1 MSIFKKS
8 INHSKPSYKINEK
21 LEMLD
26 IELKKTGIFYQEFN
40 NSLCLEESV
49 NILDSEDVKY
59 NWRDDLGIVNLIPE
73 ETDIIENTII
83 GEQFSQRFKSSQ
95 IRIDELVEQIDALQK
110 ELFLQLNKTELN
122 CSELVDDK
130 FSSVLEFE
138 HQLIE
143 TRKEISN
150 IDKVYKNLFSIVE
163 SRKLNEDEVLEECTN
178 ILEKFNKEVVVF
190 ENRLNNQIS
199 DYSEKHLIIL
209 NELNKDIGEFKNDI
223 TEQLNQNIGE
233 FKNDITEQL
242 NDYDKT
248 VHGYIKDNTKELEKS
263 NYKFSQIVEN
273 KLNNYQIQS
282 NGIDKRLSDTRA
294 DVLVNQQHLKKVEKY
309 IQENHQDLIE
319 LKEEVFTEIEKLP
332 IGNLKE
338 NLDRL
343 EKKIDFIKETYSR
356 IEPEVIVK
364 EVIREG
370 LLNEPSDTKNSD
382 PLTPLDQKFVTLD
395 QLQEHY
401 RLFLNRIQQ
410 QLSTLGGGGETQLR
424 YLDDIVGIATN
435 SNSYGGNYLRW
446 NSINNKAEFAI
457 VDYSVKSGVATSVI
471 GGIGSISQLTLNG
484 NTLYGSHTISTNS
497 TSVVGIHSELSI
509 LDYRTVE
516 YTIQTTQGNNFQSV
530 KILSIH
536 DGTVAYN
543 SEYANIFNNVSLAD
557 YDIDISG
564 GNIRLHVVPTSSL
577 TTTYKINFIS
587 TKI

>member
-26 IELKKTGIFYQEFN
+26 IELKKTGIFYEEFN
-40 NSLCLEESV
+40 NSLCLDESAD
-49 NILDSEDVKY
+49 ILYSEDVKY
-59 NWRDDLGIVNLIPE
+59 NWRDDLDIVNLIPE
-73 ETDIIENTII
+73 QTNIIENKII
-83 GEQFSQRFKSSQ
+83 GEHFSQRFKSSQ
-95 IRIDELVEQIDALQK
+95 IRIDELIEQVDSLQQ

-122 CSELVDDK
+122 CLELVDDK
-130 FSSVLEFE
+130 FSRVLEFE
-138 HQLIE
+138 NQLKE
-143 TRKEISN
+143 TKREIVN
-150 IDKVYKNLFSIVE
+150 IDQVYRNLFSIVE
-163 SRKLNEDEVLEECTN
+163 SRKLSEDEILEECSN
-178 ILEKFNKEVVVF
+178 ILEKFNNEVVVF

-209 NELNKDIGEFKNDI
+209 NELD
-223 TEQLNQNIGE
+223 QNIGE
-233 FKNDITEQL
+233 IKNHITEQFS
-242 NDYDKT
+242 DYDKT
-248 VHGYIKDNTKELEKS
+248 VHGYIRDNTKELERS
-263 NYKFSQIVEN
+263 QYKFSEIVEN
-273 KLNNYQIQS
+273 KFNDYQIQS

-294 DVLVNQQHLKKVEKY
+294 DILVNQQHLKKVERY

-332 IGNLKE
+332 IGNLQE
-338 NLDRL
+338 NLERL
-343 EKKIDFIKETYSR
+343 EKKIDFIKETYSQ
-356 IEPEVIVK
+356 IQPEVIVK

-370 LLNEPSDTKNSD
+370 LLNQPPDTKNSD

-435 SNSYGGNYLRW
+435 SNSYGGKYLKW
-446 NSINNKAEFAI
+446 NSANNKAEFAI
-457 VDYSVKSGVATSVI
+457 VDYSVKSGVATDVI
-471 GGIGSISQLTLNG
+471 GGIGSITQLTLNG
-484 NTLYGSHTISTNS
+484 NTLYGSHTIMTNS

-516 YTIQTTQGNNFQSV
+516 YTIQATQGNNFQTV
-530 KILSIH
+530 KIISLH
-536 DGTVAYN
+536 DGTIAYN
-543 SEYANIFNNVSLAD
+543 SEYANIFNNSELAD
-557 YDIDISG
+557 FDIDISG
-564 GNIRLHVVPTSSL
+564 GNIRLHVIPTSSA

>member
-26 IELKKTGIFYQEFN
+26 IELKKTGIFYEEFN
-40 NSLCLEESV
+40 NSLCLDESAD
-49 NILDSEDVKY
+49 ILYSEDVKY

-73 ETDIIENTII
+73 EPNIVEKQII
-83 GEQFSQRFKSSQ
+83 GEHFSQRFKSSQ
-95 IRIDELVEQIDALQK
+95 IKIDELVEQVDALQQ

-150 IDKVYKNLFSIVE
+150 IDKVYRNLFSIVE
-163 SRKLNEDEVLEECTN
+163 SRKLNEDEILEECSN
-178 ILEKFNKEVVVF
+178 ILEQFNREVVSF
-190 ENRLNNQIS
+190 ENRLNGQIS
-199 DYSEKHLIIL
+199 DYSEKHLTIL
-209 NELNKDIGEFKNDI
+209 DE
-223 TEQLNQNIGE
+223 LNQNIGE
-233 FKNDITEQL
+233 FKNHITEQFS
-242 NDYDKT
+242 DYDKT
-248 VHGYIKDNTKELEKS
+248 VHGYIRDNTKELEKS
-263 NYKFSQIVEN
+263 QYKFSEIVEN
-273 KLNNYQIQS
+273 KFNDYQIQS

-294 DVLVNQQHLKKVEKY
+294 DILVNQQHLKKVERY

-332 IGNLKE
+332 IGNLQE
-338 NLDRL
+338 NLERL
-343 EKKIDFIKETYSR
+343 EKKIDFIKETYSQ
-356 IEPEVIVK
+356 IQPEVIVK

-370 LLNEPSDTKNSD
+370 LLNQPPDTKNSD

-401 RLFLNRIQQ
+401 RLFINRIQQ

-435 SNSYGGNYLRW
+435 SNSYGGKYLKW
-446 NSINNKAEFAI
+446 NSANNKAEFAI
-457 VDYSVKSGVATSVI
+457 VDYSVKSGVATDVI
-471 GGIGSISQLTLNG
+471 GGIGSITQLTLNG
-484 NTLYGSHTISTNS
+484 NTLYGSHTIMTNS

-516 YTIQTTQGNNFQSV
+516 YTIQATQGNNFQSV
-530 KILSIH
+530 KIISLH
-536 DGTVAYN
+536 DGTIAYN
-543 SEYANIFNNVSLAD
+543 SEYANIFNNISLAD
-557 YDIDISG
+557 FDIDISG
-564 GNIRLHVVPTSSL
+564 GNIRLHAIPTSSA